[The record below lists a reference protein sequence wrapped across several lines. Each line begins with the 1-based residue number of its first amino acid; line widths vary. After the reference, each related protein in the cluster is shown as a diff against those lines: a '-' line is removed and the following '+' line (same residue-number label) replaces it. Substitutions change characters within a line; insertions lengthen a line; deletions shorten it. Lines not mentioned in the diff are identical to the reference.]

1 MVNNKYTFI
10 QGLVTS
16 SNADKMYQV
25 EQIEG
30 KGTGCT
36 ASEKIKPGT
45 LIINHLIEFFYID
58 MRIIPKNLT
67 RCFQRTE
74 HRF

>member
-45 LIINHLIEFFYID
+45 LIIRKGSKED
-58 MRIIPKNLT
+58 V
-67 RCFQRTE
+67 
-74 HRF
+74 